1 MLARAFRIV
10 AINLMVFVG
19 ILLSV
24 ELALQGIALT
34 WPSYEVLFLQ
44 PDRALGWKQVPNFQ
58 WRWAGHHWYAADF
71 SVPVR
76 TNANGFRDLDRA
88 TSKQDGTR
96 RVALLGDSFIEA
108 VQVPFESTAG
118 QRLQQMLNAS
128 SSAAPVRWE
137 VLNFGISNYG
147 VGQYL
152 LTWDEYVHRYRPDY
166 VAIFVAGLHMRR
178 TVARFEQGAF
188 PASRESL
195 WVRPTFR
202 IEGDRLVEE
211 PARDF
216 EEFVRV
222 QNAVNHQD
230 FGGQRSRIRRELI
243 TLRYGRQLARL
254 VGDRVSAKAP
264 SSADAGLDGKTL
276 EVNRK
281 IIEEL
286 GRRVAGSGGKLIVLD
301 VSRYF
306 GDPDAVSQALRR
318 MCEANRFD
326 YIAVYEDLL
335 RANANGVSTRWRND
349 GHLNIA
355 GNEILAGALLR
366 SLERDAERRP

>member
-10 AINLMVFVG
+10 AINLMVFVC

-108 VQVPFESTAG
+108 VQVPFESTAA

-137 VLNFGISNYG
+137 VLN
-147 VGQYL
+147 
-152 LTWDEYVHRYRPDY
+152 
-166 VAIFVAGLHMRR
+166 
-178 TVARFEQGAF
+178 
-188 PASRESL
+188 
-195 WVRPTFR
+195 
-202 IEGDRLVEE
+202 
-211 PARDF
+211 
-216 EEFVRV
+216 
-222 QNAVNHQD
+222 
-230 FGGQRSRIRRELI
+230 
-243 TLRYGRQLARL
+243 
-254 VGDRVSAKAP
+254 
-264 SSADAGLDGKTL
+264 
-276 EVNRK
+276 
-281 IIEEL
+281 
-286 GRRVAGSGGKLIVLD
+286 
-301 VSRYF
+301 
-306 GDPDAVSQALRR
+306 
-318 MCEANRFD
+318 
-326 YIAVYEDLL
+326 
-335 RANANGVSTRWRND
+335 
-349 GHLNIA
+349 
-355 GNEILAGALLR
+355 
-366 SLERDAERRP
+366 